1 MKPRVKVVALLVALA
16 VVLCSTAATAAKPST
31 PAQSNGRYLVVFKAG
46 TLPSD
51 ATQRVVNSG
60 GNVVRAFQQIGVV
73 SAIGDAA
80 FAKTIAKDA
89 KVLSVGPEHM
99 FAAPD
104 VQAVELTDDIA
115 VPESAAGPVS
125 GVDTYYSYQWD
136 IRRVGAPAVWARL
149 PLALTTPRVAVLD
162 VGVMVDLGGVLPNH
176 PDLAGQV
183 DTSVA
188 TSYCATGDGY
198 PVYTTYIDFVAY
210 PTWTPS
216 DGCTA
221 LGANFYQAHGTHVAG
236 TIAAKFG
243 GGKVVGVAPDAKIGA
258 YKVFDAYTVDGIFLK
273 IGAFDGPIF
282 DAIIQA
288 TVAGYRVISM
298 SLGSYGVRNNKDYNA
313 SWLAW
318 DRVANWANRNGALIV
333 ASAGNTPISLNGTLF
348 HIPSDLPTVVNTS
361 ATATSQL
368 QVDPPGVYDAA
379 PGSDYLASYS
389 SYGAAVDIA
398 APGGDCYPYVPYAS
412 CDSYP
417 EYWIL
422 NDGILEGFN
431 TGQVAYYFMQGTSM
445 ATPHVSAVAA
455 WVFAMHPDWTPG
467 DVRSWLNTTAEVIGS
482 RQQFGH
488 GMVNADA
495 ATQ

>member
-1 MKPRVKVVALLVALA
+1 MKPRVGVVTLLVALA
-16 VVLCSTAATAAKPST
+16 VALCSTAATAAAKPAT
-31 PAQSNGRYLVVFKAG
+31 ANQPNGRYLVVFKAD

-51 ATQRVVNSG
+51 ATRRVASCG
-60 GNVVRAFQQIGVV
+60 GTVARAFQQIGVV
-73 SAIGDAA
+73 SATGNAA
-80 FAKTIAKDA
+80 FAKTISKDA

-104 VQAVELTDDIA
+104 VQAVELTDDTA
-115 VPESAAGPVS
+115 VPESGVGPVP

-149 PLALTTPRVAVLD
+149 PLSTETPRVAVLD
-162 VGVMVDLGGVLPNH
+162 LGVMDDH

-183 DTSVA
+183 DASVA

-198 PVYTTYIDFVAY
+198 PVYATYIDFLTY
-210 PTWTPS
+210 PNWTPS
-216 DGCTA
+216 DGCTD

-236 TIAAKFG
+236 TIAANFG
-243 GGKVVGVAPDAKIGA
+243 GGKVVGVAPGAKIGA
-258 YKVFDAYTVDGIFLK
+258 YKVFDAYTVDGIYLN

-288 TVAGYRVISM
+288 TMAGYRVISM
-298 SLGSYGVRNNKDYNA
+298 SLGSYGVRNDKDYNA

-318 DRVANWANRNGALIV
+318 DRVAKWANRNGALIV
-333 ASAGNTPISLNGTLF
+333 ASAGNTSISVNGTLF
-348 HIPSDLPTVVNTS
+348 HIPSDLPTVLNTS

-389 SYGAAVDIA
+389 TYGAAVDIA
-398 APGGDCYPYVPYAS
+398 APGGDCYPYAPPAS
-412 CDSYP
+412 CDSYLQ
-417 EYWIL
+417 YWIL
-422 NDGILEGFN
+422 NDGIAEGFN
-431 TGQVAYYFMQGTSM
+431 TGQAAYYFMQGTSM